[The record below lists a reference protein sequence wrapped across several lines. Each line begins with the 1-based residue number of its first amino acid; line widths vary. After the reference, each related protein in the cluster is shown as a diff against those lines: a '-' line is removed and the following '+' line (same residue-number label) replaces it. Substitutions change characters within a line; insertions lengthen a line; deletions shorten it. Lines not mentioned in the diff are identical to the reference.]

1 MDENGGSEQ
10 VRPIEPMRPN
20 ESAGRVG
27 SAEQTQLTQ
36 SPQLIRP
43 IHLFQP
49 SSLASV
55 QPTQRPPLASPR
67 PEQSIQPVN
76 SAQSDQ
82 PTQPAQ
88 PPRPPQPAQPAQ
100 PAEVAA
106 PAKPTEAE
114 ESGQATGST
123 AETGQAKQPSQ
134 PAVPGRQSQSGS
146 GWVRTDSKPIRP
158 ARHQRGG
165 LLLLLIIVGAMLI
178 LVPVAM
184 MISTVVGKIAT
195 YNKQV
200 QTVRQF

>member
-10 VRPIEPMRPN
+10 VRPIEPMQPN

-27 SAEQTQLTQ
+27 SAEQTLPAQ
-36 SPQLIRP
+36 SPQLVRP
-43 IHLFQP
+43 VHLFQP

-55 QPTQRPPLASPR
+55 QPAQRPPLAP
-67 PEQSIQPVN
+67 PQLEQSIQPVD

-88 PPRPPQPAQPAQ
+88 LPRSPQPVQ
-100 PAEVAA
+100 PAEVTA
-106 PAKPTEAE
+106 PAEPAE
-114 ESGQATGST
+114 VASQATGST
-123 AETGQAKQPSQ
+123 AETGRAKQPSQ

-165 LLLLLIIVGAMLI
+165 LLLLMIIVGAMLI

>member
-10 VRPIEPMRPN
+10 VRPIEPMQPN

-27 SAEQTQLTQ
+27 SAEQTQPIQ
-36 SPQLIRP
+36 SPQPVRP
-43 IHLFQP
+43 VHLFQP
-49 SSLASV
+49 SSLASARPV
-55 QPTQRPPLASPR
+55 QRPSLVPPQ
-67 PEQSIQPVN
+67 PESIQPVDP
-76 SAQSDQ
+76 AQSDQPAQPPQ

-88 PPRPPQPAQPAQ
+88 PV
-100 PAEVAA
+100 EVAT
-106 PAKPTEAE
+106 PTEPAE
-114 ESGQATGST
+114 ESGQATGPT
-123 AETGQAKQPSQ
+123 AETGRATQPSRT
-134 PAVPGRQSQSGS
+134 AVPGRQSQSGS

>member
-10 VRPIEPMRPN
+10 VQPIELMQPN

-27 SAEQTQLTQ
+27 SAEQTQPAQ

-43 IHLFQP
+43 VHLFQP

-55 QPTQRPPLASPR
+55 QPAQRPPLAPPR
-67 PEQSIQPVN
+67 PEQSIQPVD

-88 PPRPPQPAQPAQ
+88 LPQPTQPVQPAQ
-100 PAEVAA
+100 PAEATA
-106 PAKPTEAE
+106 TAEPAEG
-114 ESGQATGST
+114 SGQVTGPT
-123 AETGQAKQPSQ
+123 AETGQATRLSRT
-134 PAVPGRQSQSGS
+134 AVPGRQSQSGS

-165 LLLLLIIVGAMLI
+165 LLLLAIIVGAMLI

>member
-10 VRPIEPMRPN
+10 VRPIEPMQPN

-27 SAEQTQLTQ
+27 SAEQTQPAQ

-55 QPTQRPPLASPR
+55 QPAQQPPLAPPQ
-67 PEQSIQPVN
+67 PEQSIQPVDP
-76 SAQSDQ
+76 AQSDQ

-88 PPRPPQPAQPAQ
+88 PTQLVQ
-100 PAEVAA
+100 PAEVAT
-106 PAKPTEAE
+106 PTEPAE
-114 ESGQATGST
+114 GSGQATGPT
-123 AETGQAKQPSQ
+123 AETGQATRPSRTV
-134 PAVPGRQSQSGS
+134 VPGRQSQSGS

-165 LLLLLIIVGAMLI
+165 LLLLMIIVGAMLI

>member
-10 VRPIEPMRPN
+10 VQPIELMQPD
-20 ESAGRVG
+20 ESVGRVG
-27 SAEQTQLTQ
+27 SAEHTQPAQ

-43 IHLFQP
+43 VHLFQP

-55 QPTQRPPLASPR
+55 QPAQRPPLTPL
-67 PEQSIQPVN
+67 QPP
-76 SAQSDQ
+76 Q

-88 PPRPPQPAQPAQ
+88 PTQLVQ

-106 PAKPTEAE
+106 PAGPAE
-114 ESGQATGST
+114 VASQATGST

-165 LLLLLIIVGAMLI
+165 LLLLMIIVGAMLI

>member
-10 VRPIEPMRPN
+10 VQPIELMQPD

-27 SAEQTQLTQ
+27 SAEQTQPAQ

-43 IHLFQP
+43 VHLFQP

-55 QPTQRPPLASPR
+55 QPAQRLPLTPPQ
-67 PEQSIQPVN
+67 PEQSFQPVD

-88 PPRPPQPAQPAQ
+88 PPRSPQPPQPAQPAEATTPTE
-100 PAEVAA
+100 PAEVA
-106 PAKPTEAE
+106 
-114 ESGQATGST
+114 SQATGST
-123 AETGQAKQPSQ
+123 AETGQAARPSRT
-134 PAVPGRQSQSGS
+134 AVPGRQSQSGG

-165 LLLLLIIVGAMLI
+165 LLLLMIIVGAMLI

>member
-10 VRPIEPMRPN
+10 VRPIEPMQPN
-20 ESAGRVG
+20 ESVG
-27 SAEQTQLTQ
+27 QVEPAKRTPPAQ
-36 SPQLIRP
+36 SPQLVRP
-43 IHLFQP
+43 VHLFQP

-55 QPTQRPPLASPR
+55 QLPQQPPLAPL
-67 PEQSIQPVN
+67 QPP
-76 SAQSDQ
+76 Q

-88 PPRPPQPAQPAQ
+88 PTQLVQ

-106 PAKPTEAE
+106 PAGPAE
-114 ESGQATGST
+114 VASQATGST

-165 LLLLLIIVGAMLI
+165 LLLLAIIVGAMLI

>member
-10 VRPIEPMRPN
+10 IRPIEPRWPN
-20 ESAGRVG
+20 EPVGQVKSAK
-27 SAEQTQLTQ
+27 QTLPAQ
-36 SPQLIRP
+36 SPQLVRP
-43 IHLFQP
+43 VHLFQS

-55 QPTQRPPLASPR
+55 QPAQLPPLAP
-67 PEQSIQPVN
+67 PQPT
-76 SAQSDQ
+76 QPPQPLQ

-88 PPRPPQPAQPAQ
+88 PTQLVQ

-106 PAKPTEAE
+106 PAEPAE

-134 PAVPGRQSQSGS
+134 PVAPGRQSQSGS

-158 ARHQRGG
+158 IRHRRGG
-165 LLLLLIIVGAMLI
+165 LLLLMIIVGAMLI

>member
-10 VRPIEPMRPN
+10 VQPIELMQPN

-27 SAEQTQLTQ
+27 SAEQTQPTQ

-55 QPTQRPPLASPR
+55 RPVQRPSLAPPQ
-67 PEQSIQPVN
+67 PESIQPVD
-76 SAQSDQ
+76 SAQSDQPAQPAQPLQ

-88 PPRPPQPAQPAQ
+88 PVQ
-100 PAEVAA
+100 PAEVAT
-106 PAKPTEAE
+106 PAEPAE
-114 ESGQATGST
+114 GSGQATGQT
-123 AETGQAKQPSQ
+123 AETSRA
-134 PAVPGRQSQSGS
+134 AVPGRQSQSGS

-165 LLLLLIIVGAMLI
+165 LLLLMIIVGAMLI

>member
-10 VRPIEPMRPN
+10 IRPIEPRQPN
-20 ESAGRVG
+20 EPVGQIKSAK
-27 SAEQTQLTQ
+27 QTLPAQ
-36 SPQLIRP
+36 SPQLVRP
-43 IHLFQP
+43 VHIFQP

-55 QPTQRPPLASPR
+55 QPAQSPPLA
-67 PEQSIQPVN
+67 
-76 SAQSDQ
+76 
-82 PTQPAQ
+82 
-88 PPRPPQPAQPAQ
+88 PPQPAQPAQ
-100 PAEVAA
+100 PAQPTQLVQPAEVTA
-106 PAKPTEAE
+106 PAEPVEAA
-114 ESGQATGST
+114 SQATGST
-123 AETGQAKQPSQ
+123 AEPSQAKQPSQ

-165 LLLLLIIVGAMLI
+165 LLLLAIIVGAMLI

>member
-10 VRPIEPMRPN
+10 VRPIETMQPN

-27 SAEQTQLTQ
+27 SAEQTQPTQ

-43 IHLFQP
+43 VHLFQP

-55 QPTQRPPLASPR
+55 QPAQRPPLAPPQ
-67 PEQSIQPVN
+67 PEQSIQSVD
-76 SAQSDQ
+76 SVQSDQ

-88 PPRPPQPAQPAQ
+88 PTQLVQ
-100 PAEVAA
+100 PAEATA
-106 PAKPTEAE
+106 TAE
-114 ESGQATGST
+114 LAEGSGQATGST
-123 AETGQAKQPSQ
+123 AEISRA
-134 PAVPGRQSQSGS
+134 AVSGRQSQSGS

-165 LLLLLIIVGAMLI
+165 LLLLMIIVGAMLI

>member
-10 VRPIEPMRPN
+10 VQPIELMQPD
-20 ESAGRVG
+20 ESVGRVG
-27 SAEQTQLTQ
+27 SAEQTQPAQ

-55 QPTQRPPLASPR
+55 QPAQRPPLTP
-67 PEQSIQPVN
+67 PQPP
-76 SAQSDQ
+76 Q

-88 PPRPPQPAQPAQ
+88 PTQLVQ

-106 PAKPTEAE
+106 PAEPAEAA
-114 ESGQATGST
+114 SQATGST

-146 GWVRTDSKPIRP
+146 GWVRTDGKPIRP

-165 LLLLLIIVGAMLI
+165 LLLLMIIVGAMLI

>member
-10 VRPIEPMRPN
+10 VRPIEPRQPN
-20 ESAGRVG
+20 EPVG
-27 SAEQTQLTQ
+27 QAKSAEQTLPAQ

-43 IHLFQP
+43 VHLFQP

-55 QPTQRPPLASPR
+55 QPPQQPPLAP
-67 PEQSIQPVN
+67 P
-76 SAQSDQ
+76 Q
-82 PTQPAQ
+82 PTQPPQ
-88 PPRPPQPAQPAQ
+88 STQPAQLPRSPQPVQ
-100 PAEVAA
+100 PAEVTA
-106 PAKPTEAE
+106 PAEPAE
-114 ESGQATGST
+114 VASQATGST

-165 LLLLLIIVGAMLI
+165 LLLLMIIVGAMLI

>member
-10 VRPIEPMRPN
+10 VQPIELMQPN

-27 SAEQTQLTQ
+27 STEQTQPTQ

-49 SSLASV
+49 SLLASV
-55 QPTQRPPLASPR
+55 QPAQRPPLAPPQ
-67 PEQSIQPVN
+67 PEQSIRPVN
-76 SAQSDQ
+76 STQSDQ

-88 PPRPPQPAQPAQ
+88 PTQLVQ

-106 PAKPTEAE
+106 PAEPTEAE
-114 ESGQATGST
+114 GSGQATGQT
-123 AETGQAKQPSQ
+123 AETGQATRPSRT
-134 PAVPGRQSQSGS
+134 AVPGRQSQSGS

-165 LLLLLIIVGAMLI
+165 LLLLMIIVGAMLI

>member
-10 VRPIEPMRPN
+10 VRPIEPMQPN

-27 SAEQTQLTQ
+27 SAEQTQPIQ

-55 QPTQRPPLASPR
+55 QPAQRPPLAP
-67 PEQSIQPVN
+67 PQPP
-76 SAQSDQ
+76 Q

-88 PPRPPQPAQPAQ
+88 PTQLVQ
-100 PAEVAA
+100 PAEVTA
-106 PAKPTEAE
+106 PAEPAE
-114 ESGQATGST
+114 VANQATGST

-165 LLLLLIIVGAMLI
+165 LLLLAIIVGAMLI

>member
-10 VRPIEPMRPN
+10 VRPIESTQPN
-20 ESAGRVG
+20 ESVG
-27 SAEQTQLTQ
+27 QAKSAEQTLPAQ
-36 SPQLIRP
+36 SPQLVRP
-43 IHLFQP
+43 VHLFQP

-55 QPTQRPPLASPR
+55 QLVQPPPLAP
-67 PEQSIQPVN
+67 PQPPQP
-76 SAQSDQ
+76 AQS
-82 PTQPAQ
+82 TQPAQ
-88 PPRPPQPAQPAQ
+88 PPQLAQPAK
-100 PAEVAA
+100 VAA
-106 PAKPTEAE
+106 PAEPAEAA
-114 ESGQATGST
+114 SQATGST
-123 AETGQAKQPSQ
+123 AEASQAKQPSQ

-165 LLLLLIIVGAMLI
+165 LLLLMIIVGAMLI

>member
-10 VRPIEPMRPN
+10 VRPIEPRWSN
-20 ESAGRVG
+20 ESVG
-27 SAEQTQLTQ
+27 QVKSTKQTLPAQ
-36 SPQLIRP
+36 SPQLVRP

-55 QPTQRPPLASPR
+55 QPAQRPPLAPPR
-67 PEQSIQPVN
+67 PP
-76 SAQSDQ
+76 Q

-88 PPRPPQPAQPAQ
+88 PTQLVQ

-106 PAKPTEAE
+106 PAELAE
-114 ESGQATGST
+114 ESGQVTGPT

-158 ARHQRGG
+158 IRHQRGG
-165 LLLLLIIVGAMLI
+165 LLLLMIIVGAMLI

-184 MISTVVGKIAT
+184 MISTVVGKIAA

>member
-10 VRPIEPMRPN
+10 IRPIGPRWPN
-20 ESAGRVG
+20 EPVGQVESAK
-27 SAEQTQLTQ
+27 QTLPAQ
-36 SPQLIRP
+36 SPQLVRP
-43 IHLFQP
+43 VHLFQP

-55 QPTQRPPLASPR
+55 QP
-67 PEQSIQPVN
+67 
-76 SAQSDQ
+76 AQSPPSAPPQ
-82 PTQPAQ
+82 PPQLPQSTQPAQ
-88 PPRPPQPAQPAQ
+88 PTQLVQ

-106 PAKPTEAE
+106 PAEPAE
-114 ESGQATGST
+114 VASQATGST
-123 AETGQAKQPSQ
+123 AETSQVKQPSQ

-165 LLLLLIIVGAMLI
+165 LLLLMIIVGAMLI

>member
-1 MDENGGSEQ
+1 M
-10 VRPIEPMRPN
+10 
-20 ESAGRVG
+20 
-27 SAEQTQLTQ
+27 
-36 SPQLIRP
+36 
-43 IHLFQP
+43 
-49 SSLASV
+49 
-55 QPTQRPPLASPR
+55 
-67 PEQSIQPVN
+67 
-76 SAQSDQ
+76 
-82 PTQPAQ
+82 
-88 PPRPPQPAQPAQ
+88 Q
-100 PAEVAA
+100 PAEATA
-106 PAKPTEAE
+106 PAEPAEAA
-114 ESGQATGST
+114 SQATSPT
-123 AETGQAKQPSQ
+123 AETDRAARSGQ

>member
-10 VRPIEPMRPN
+10 VRPIEPMQPN

-27 SAEQTQLTQ
+27 SAEQTQ

-55 QPTQRPPLASPR
+55 QPVQRPPLAPPQ
-67 PEQSIQPVN
+67 PESIQPVDP
-76 SAQSDQ
+76 AQSD
-82 PTQPAQ
+82 
-88 PPRPPQPAQPAQ
+88 QPAQPAQ
-100 PAEVAA
+100 LPQPTQLVQPAEVTAPAEPAEVA
-106 PAKPTEAE
+106 
-114 ESGQATGST
+114 SQATGPT
-123 AETGQAKQPSQ
+123 AETGRTARPSRA
-134 PAVPGRQSQSGS
+134 AVPSRQSQSGS

-165 LLLLLIIVGAMLI
+165 LLLLMIIVGAMLI

>member
-10 VRPIEPMRPN
+10 VRPIEPMQPN

-27 SAEQTQLTQ
+27 SAEQTQPAQ

-43 IHLFQP
+43 VHLFQP

-55 QPTQRPPLASPR
+55 QPAQRPPLATPQ
-67 PEQSIQPVN
+67 PEQSIQSVD
-76 SAQSDQ
+76 SVQSDQ

-88 PPRPPQPAQPAQ
+88 LVQ
-100 PAEVAA
+100 PAEVTA
-106 PAKPTEAE
+106 PAEPAE
-114 ESGQATGST
+114 VASQATGST

-165 LLLLLIIVGAMLI
+165 LLLLMIIVGAMLI

>member
-10 VRPIEPMRPN
+10 IRPIEPRWPN
-20 ESAGRVG
+20 EPVG
-27 SAEQTQLTQ
+27 QVESTEQTLPAQ
-36 SPQLIRP
+36 SPQLVRP
-43 IHLFQP
+43 VHLFQP

-55 QPTQRPPLASPR
+55 QPAQQPPLAP
-67 PEQSIQPVN
+67 PQPP
-76 SAQSDQ
+76 Q

-88 PPRPPQPAQPAQ
+88 PTQLVQ
-100 PAEVAA
+100 PAEVTA
-106 PAKPTEAE
+106 PAEPAEAA
-114 ESGQATGST
+114 SRVTGST
-123 AETGQAKQPSQ
+123 AEASQAKQSSQ
-134 PAVPGRQSQSGS
+134 PAVPSRQPQSGG

-158 ARHQRGG
+158 IRHRRGG
-165 LLLLLIIVGAMLI
+165 LLLLMIIVGAMLI

>member
-10 VRPIEPMRPN
+10 VQPIELMQPD
-20 ESAGRVG
+20 ESVGRVG
-27 SAEQTQLTQ
+27 SAEHTQPAQ

-43 IHLFQP
+43 VHLFQP

-55 QPTQRPPLASPR
+55 QPAQRPPLTPPQ
-67 PEQSIQPVN
+67 PEQSFQPVD

-82 PTQPAQ
+82 LAQPAQ
-88 PPRPPQPAQPAQ
+88 LPQPTQPPQPAQPAK
-100 PAEVAA
+100 VAA
-106 PAKPTEAE
+106 PAEPAE
-114 ESGQATGST
+114 ESGRAARPGRT
-123 AETGQAKQPSQ
+123 
-134 PAVPGRQSQSGS
+134 AVPGRQSQSGS

>member
-10 VRPIEPMRPN
+10 VRPIEPMQPN

-27 SAEQTQLTQ
+27 STEQAQPTQ

-43 IHLFQP
+43 VHLFQP

-55 QPTQRPPLASPR
+55 QPIQQPPLALPR
-67 PEQSIQPVN
+67 PEQSIQSVD

-88 PPRPPQPAQPAQ
+88 PPRSPQPPQPAQPAE
-100 PAEVAA
+100 ATT
-106 PAKPTEAE
+106 PTEPAE
-114 ESGQATGST
+114 ESGRAARSSRT
-123 AETGQAKQPSQ
+123 
-134 PAVPGRQSQSGS
+134 AVPGRQSQSGS
-146 GWVRTDSKPIRP
+146 GWVRTDGKPIRP

>member
-10 VRPIEPMRPN
+10 VQPIELMQPD
-20 ESAGRVG
+20 ESVGRVG
-27 SAEQTQLTQ
+27 SAEQTQPAQ

-43 IHLFQP
+43 VHLFQP

-55 QPTQRPPLASPR
+55 QPAQ
-67 PEQSIQPVN
+67 QP
-76 SAQSDQ
+76 Q
-82 PTQPAQ
+82 PTQPTQ
-88 PPRPPQPAQPAQ
+88 LVQ

-106 PAKPTEAE
+106 PARPAE
-114 ESGQATGST
+114 VASQATGST
-123 AETGQAKQPSQ
+123 AEASQAKQPSQ

-146 GWVRTDSKPIRP
+146 GWVRTDGKPIRP

>member
-10 VRPIEPMRPN
+10 VRPIESMQPN

-27 SAEQTQLTQ
+27 SAEQTQPTQ

-55 QPTQRPPLASPR
+55 QPAQRPPLAPPQ
-67 PEQSIQPVN
+67 PEQSIQSVD
-76 SAQSDQ
+76 SVQSDQ

-88 PPRPPQPAQPAQ
+88 PTQLVQ
-100 PAEVAA
+100 PAEVTA
-106 PAKPTEAE
+106 PAEPAE
-114 ESGQATGST
+114 VASQATGST

-165 LLLLLIIVGAMLI
+165 LLLLAIIVGAMLI

>member
-10 VRPIEPMRPN
+10 IRPIEPGQPN
-20 ESAGRVG
+20 EPVG
-27 SAEQTQLTQ
+27 EVEPDKQTLPAQ
-36 SPQLIRP
+36 SPQLVRP
-43 IHLFQP
+43 VHLFQP

-55 QPTQRPPLASPR
+55 QPAQRPSLAPLQ
-67 PEQSIQPVN
+67 PEQSIQPVD
-76 SAQSDQ
+76 SVQSDQ
-82 PTQPAQ
+82 PTQLV
-88 PPRPPQPAQPAQ
+88 Q

-106 PAKPTEAE
+106 PAEPAE
-114 ESGQATGST
+114 VASQATGST
-123 AETGQAKQPSQ
+123 AGASQAKQPSQ

-165 LLLLLIIVGAMLI
+165 LLLLMIIVGAMLI

>member
-10 VRPIEPMRPN
+10 VQPIEPMQPN

-27 SAEQTQLTQ
+27 SAEQIRPTQ

-49 SSLASV
+49 SLLASV
-55 QPTQRPPLASPR
+55 QPAQRPPLAP
-67 PEQSIQPVN
+67 PQPL
-76 SAQSDQ
+76 Q

-88 PPRPPQPAQPAQ
+88 PTQLVQPAGVAAPAE
-100 PAEVAA
+100 PAEVA
-106 PAKPTEAE
+106 
-114 ESGQATGST
+114 SQATGST
-123 AETGQAKQPSQ
+123 AETGRTTRPSRA
-134 PAVPGRQSQSGS
+134 AVPGRQSQSGS

-165 LLLLLIIVGAMLI
+165 LLLLMIIVGAMLI

>member
-10 VRPIEPMRPN
+10 VRPIEPMQLN
-20 ESAGRVG
+20 ESASRVG
-27 SAEQTQLTQ
+27 SAEQTQPTQ

-55 QPTQRPPLASPR
+55 QPAQRPPLAP
-67 PEQSIQPVN
+67 PQS
-76 SAQSDQ
+76 
-82 PTQPAQ
+82 TQPAQ
-88 PPRPPQPAQPAQ
+88 PTQLVQ

-106 PAKPTEAE
+106 PAGPAE
-114 ESGQATGST
+114 VASQATGST

-165 LLLLLIIVGAMLI
+165 LLLLAIIVGAMLI

>member
-10 VRPIEPMRPN
+10 IRPIESRWPN
-20 ESAGRVG
+20 EPAGRVG
-27 SAEQTQLTQ
+27 SAEQTQPTQ

-43 IHLFQP
+43 VHLFQP

-55 QPTQRPPLASPR
+55 QPAQRPPLTPPQ
-67 PEQSIQPVN
+67 PEQSFQPVDP
-76 SAQSDQ
+76 AQSDQ

-88 PPRPPQPAQPAQ
+88 LPQPTQPVQ
-100 PAEVAA
+100 PAEVAT
-106 PAKPTEAE
+106 PTEPAE
-114 ESGQATGST
+114 ESGQVTGPT
-123 AETGQAKQPSQ
+123 AETGRAKQPSQ

-158 ARHQRGG
+158 ARRQRGG
-165 LLLLLIIVGAMLI
+165 LLLLMIIVGAMLI